1 MAGVESLLA
10 EIYAE
15 FPTFRIVLK
24 RDSPLMHVID
34 HGLRAITL
42 GRQSRFLTEYH
53 TILGSVLFV
62 APSWIDMDERD
73 RMVLLRHERV
83 HMRQSKRLGI
93 LGMAFLYLIPF
104 FPIGFAYGRARLEWE
119 AYRETLKATM
129 ELHGLQAV
137 CSATLRLR
145 IVDRFTGPDYGWMW
159 PFRKS
164 VESWYDKFVGELQQS
179 ALAPL
184 SQPRTSPKIGSH
196 DYRRN

>member
-10 EIYAE
+10 EISAE
-15 FPTFRIVLK
+15 FPTFRIVPK
-24 RDSPLMHVID
+24 SDSPLMHVID

-62 APSWIDMDERD
+62 APSWVDMDERD

-104 FPIGFAYGRARLEWE
+104 FPIGLAYGRAKLEWE
-119 AYRETLKATM
+119 AYKETLTATM
-129 ELHGLQAV
+129 ELHGLQAA
-137 CSATLRLR
+137 CSATLRVR

-164 VESWYDKFVGELQQS
+164 VESWYDEFVGELRQS
-179 ALAPL
+179 ASAPL
-184 SQPRTSPKIGSH
+184 SPPRTSC
-196 DYRRN
+196 D